1 MIAPTRCTNFSNEKW
16 ASFSGMRL
24 LHRLDG
30 AGSVK
35 AFVDIRVGGIT
46 IKGAK
51 IIQQPDR
58 RAWLGMPAV
67 KTERAWHNVVEITSA
82 KLRQA
87 ITEVVLAG

>member
-1 MIAPTRCTNFSNEKW
+1 MTAPIEVVR
-16 ASFSGMRL
+16 M
-24 LHRLDG
+24 HRLDG

-87 ITEVVLAG
+87 ITEVVLAA